1 MLITVP
7 VREKHH
13 LVTQRNKTIKRAA
26 LKGDEM
32 QLAKKLL
39 WSWWHLGEIVTQYT
53 RPTLDWQPNPSLM
66 GAGPRSPSRAGRRR
80 DNKYSCTT
88 LIAVSA
94 AIRHRANSSGLNDD
108 ESIDH

>member
-39 WSWWHLGEIVTQYT
+39 
-53 RPTLDWQPNPSLM
+53 
-66 GAGPRSPSRAGRRR
+66 
-80 DNKYSCTT
+80 
-88 LIAVSA
+88 
-94 AIRHRANSSGLNDD
+94 
-108 ESIDH
+108 